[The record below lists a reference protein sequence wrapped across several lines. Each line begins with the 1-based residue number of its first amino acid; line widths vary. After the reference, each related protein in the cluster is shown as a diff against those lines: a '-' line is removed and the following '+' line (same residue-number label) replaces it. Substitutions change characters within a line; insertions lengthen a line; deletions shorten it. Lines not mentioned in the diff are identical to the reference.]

1 MRFFLFLGTL
11 DSFSFLI
18 RLIVKGLD
26 DMKYFL
32 IVFFIGVFAFSD
44 AFLSV
49 REILRINAK
58 EEEIAAVASTAT
70 TEQDDLLKQLN
81 EAFPTPTTA

>member
-1 MRFFLFLGTL
+1 MFLGTL

-44 AFLSV
+44 AFMSV
-49 REILRINAK
+49 REILQILKA
-58 EEEIAAVASTAT
+58 EEVAEAV
-70 TEQDDLLKQLN
+70 
-81 EAFPTPTTA
+81 

>member
-1 MRFFLFLGTL
+1 MFLGTL

-44 AFLSV
+44 AFMSV
-49 REILRINAK
+49 REILKIKK
-58 EEEIAAVASTAT
+58 EEE
-70 TEQDDLLKQLN
+70 
-81 EAFPTPTTA
+81 